1 VSPARPSEALLSV
14 FSDPWLCCRNL
25 RAKLYKESYEFVKQ
39 QRIHCLLQG
48 AWFVNAIPMSSPV
61 PRDTV
66 RRPLRPWRFM
76 RLVSQP
82 SSFTFQGWSETE
94 TPARKQDNGL
104 KYLHYIDSAVKFPVR
119 SGLEDLPERIEISTI
134 SEVATGACAPPPNV
148 LRDSIDTPSLVASPL
163 SFSLLTAHEGS
174 LADQIAPDQSRWA
187 DWTDGMNMLRRDGGH
202 VSSRETADFVEA
214 LTEIG
219 LKIKLLGTLAP
230 SPELVAALLTPSLS
244 LQIYLEK
251 WWISR
256 VHWWQVLHQQTL
268 ISSSLTSCSAILV
281 PDPVF
286 VRVM

>member
-1 VSPARPSEALLSV
+1 
-14 FSDPWLCCRNL
+14 
-25 RAKLYKESYEFVKQ
+25 
-39 QRIHCLLQG
+39 
-48 AWFVNAIPMSSPV
+48 
-61 PRDTV
+61 
-66 RRPLRPWRFM
+66 
-76 RLVSQP
+76 
-82 SSFTFQGWSETE
+82 
-94 TPARKQDNGL
+94 
-104 KYLHYIDSAVKFPVR
+104 
-119 SGLEDLPERIEISTI
+119 
-134 SEVATGACAPPPNV
+134 
-148 LRDSIDTPSLVASPL
+148 
-163 SFSLLTAHEGS
+163 
-174 LADQIAPDQSRWA
+174 
-187 DWTDGMNMLRRDGGH
+187 MLRRDGGH